1 MNYRVNIILYI
12 HLIYISCI
20 LYIYTQDWMLWYVLF
35 KMGKIKYLLVD
46 MNESA
51 TIVKMSESEGTCVY
65 S

>member
-1 MNYRVNIILYI
+1 
-12 HLIYISCI
+12 
-20 LYIYTQDWMLWYVLF
+20 MLWYVLF